1 MSRND
6 GAATP
11 HGRTAKRLLV
21 ATGATAGAAALGFA
35 GARHLLRQ
43 ARIGPDHERAQD
55 LDQRPGVE
63 HRIRSFDGTEVAVNV
78 VGPAGA
84 PAVVLIHGFS
94 GDMTLWYFQWKA
106 LSERWRVILYD
117 QRGHGRSGAAT
128 GGDYSLE
135 ALGRDVEAV
144 LDAEAPSGP
153 VALIGHSLGGMTVL
167 SFAAAFPDEF
177 GGRVQAVVLA
187 NTAAADVVMAAMS
200 GLGLRAARVVA
211 SSALRFTSNPERVY
225 RVRAHALGGRGDLAF
240 LAAKLTNFGPKAP
253 PSLVEHVAKVGARA
267 PVEVWSDLLVSLI
280 EMDLRHA
287 LEHVRVPALIV
298 AGDVDRLTPPAS
310 ALAMKHAL
318 PDARMV
324 VFRGAGHQV
333 MLERHEQ
340 FNRLVGRF
348 LAEHLMTQRQET
360 PA

>member
-1 MSRND
+1 VRGTNP
-6 GAATP
+6 AAIP
-11 HGRTAKRLLV
+11 HGRTAGRLVV
-21 ATGATAGAAALGFA
+21 ATGATAGAAVLGFF

-43 ARIGPDHERAQD
+43 ARIGPDPERGQH
-55 LDQRPGVE
+55 LDHPPGLE
-63 HRIRSFDGTEVAVNV
+63 HRIRSFDGTELAVNV
-78 VGPAGA
+78 VGPRDA

-106 LSERWRVILYD
+106 LSERWRVVLYD
-117 QRGHGRSGAAT
+117 QRGHGRSGAAA

-135 ALGRDVEAV
+135 ALGRDLQAV

-153 VALIGHSLGGMTVL
+153 VALIGHSLGGMTIL
-167 SFAAAFPDEF
+167 SFASAFPHQF
-177 GGRVQAVVLA
+177 GERVQAVVLA

-200 GLGLRAARVVA
+200 GLGLRAARLVA
-211 SSALRFTSNPERVY
+211 SSALRFTSNRERVY
-225 RVRAHALGGRGDLAF
+225 RVRARALGGRGDVAF
-240 LAAKLTNFGPKAP
+240 LAAKLTNFGPEAA

-298 AGDVDRLTPPAS
+298 VGDVDRLTPPAS
-310 ALAMKHAL
+310 ALAMKRAL

-324 VFRGAGHQV
+324 VFKGAGHQA
-333 MLERHEQ
+333 MLERHEP
-340 FNRLVGRF
+340 FNRLVDRF
-348 LAEHLMTQRQET
+348 LAEQLSAQRQEA